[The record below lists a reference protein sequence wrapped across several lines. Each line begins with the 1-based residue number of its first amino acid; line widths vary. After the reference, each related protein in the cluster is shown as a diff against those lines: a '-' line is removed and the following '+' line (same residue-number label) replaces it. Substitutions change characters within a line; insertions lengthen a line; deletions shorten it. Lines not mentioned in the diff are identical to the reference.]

1 MIIRLPPEA
10 VSTISVITRPMPV
23 SDTVPTM
30 MPAQAVA
37 MPTEVML
44 REAPCKAAIRS
55 SKPSRK
61 RAPKASLAAE
71 TPRSAAAASP

>member
-1 MIIRLPPEA
+1 MRLPPEA

-23 SDTVPTM
+23 SETVPTM

-44 REAPCKAAIRS
+44 RAARLQGGNEFA
-55 SKPSRK
+55 KTFVQ
-61 RAPKASLAAE
+61 RA
-71 TPRSAAAASP
+71 R